1 MDLGVAS
8 SNLVIHPSILKLSV
22 IPTLRLPC
30 FYFLRNVGGRDP
42 DRALASVGGAQDCG
56 SWGRGFKSL
65 RPPTS
70 SPLLRS
76 SKFQRRIASEGLR
89 SASHFFVLRS
99 FNEGELRSASLAKKC
114 SVKLS
119 VANVS
124 ESAAEPNIKLCITCI
139 FLKVKKTIVITPV
152 SLQILIAE
160 LKSIMLEWANIHPPN
175 FRLN

>member
-1 MDLGVAS
+1 
-8 SNLVIHPSILKLSV
+8 
-22 IPTLRLPC
+22 
-30 FYFLRNVGGRDP
+30 
-42 DRALASVGGAQDCG
+42 
-56 SWGRGFKSL
+56 
-65 RPPTS
+65 
-70 SPLLRS
+70 
-76 SKFQRRIASEGLR
+76 
-89 SASHFFVLRS
+89 
-99 FNEGELRSASLAKKC
+99 
-114 SVKLS
+114 VKLS